1 MHLPARRLR
10 LSRVAA
16 ATAATVALAVGLTA
30 CGSDDAGSRTA
41 ETSAV
46 TGSAAPTGAA
56 GDGHDHDHGE
66 PADAPT
72 AESLQAGLDTFVNP
86 DVPVDDKVALV
97 VDGEQRRD
105 LFEQLNAALQ
115 TYRGITFQVAGIEV
129 DGDTA
134 TADTTITSPRG
145 YSAPPDEFTWQ
156 HEDDSWKLSDAD
168 ACVLFGFAQIPCK
181 AA

>member
-1 MHLPARRLR
+1 M
-10 LSRVAA
+10 SRVAA
-16 ATAATVALAVGLTA
+16 ASAAAVALAVGSTA
-30 CGSDDAGSRTA
+30 CGSGDDSSGSA

-46 TGSAAPTGAA
+46 TSSVASTGAA
-56 GDGHDHDHGE
+56 GDGHDHEHGE
-66 PADAPT
+66 SADAPT

-97 VDGEQRRD
+97 VDGEQRRGH
-105 LFEQLNAALQ
+105 FEQLNAALQ
-115 TYRGITFQVAGIEV
+115 TYRGITFQVTGVAV

-134 TADTTITSPRG
+134 TAQTTITSPRG

-156 HEDDSWKLSDAD
+156 HQDDSWKLSDAD
-168 ACVLFGFAQIPCK
+168 ACVLFGFAQIPCN